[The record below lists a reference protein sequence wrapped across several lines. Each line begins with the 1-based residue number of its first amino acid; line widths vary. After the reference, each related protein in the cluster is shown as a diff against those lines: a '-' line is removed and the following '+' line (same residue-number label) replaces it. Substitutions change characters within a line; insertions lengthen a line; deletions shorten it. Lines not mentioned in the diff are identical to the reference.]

1 MQHGQTSIAADIRA
15 DGLAPTSIADIMLGI
30 RPLSAEQVPEFMSQL
45 PFLSFSK
52 PTIDEA
58 TIAAVGDVLRS
69 GWITSGPKVQAF
81 EQQLSAYFGGR
92 PVLTFNSGT
101 CTMEIALRVA
111 GVGPGDEVIT
121 TPISWVATANVILEV
136 GATPVFADID
146 PITRNID
153 LDQLE
158 AAITPQTKAI
168 IPVYLAG
175 LPLDMSRLY
184 AIAKKHELRIVEDA
198 AQALGSSWNG
208 QRIGSTG
215 DFVSFSFQAN
225 KNVTSSEGGCLVLN
239 NDEEVRLAQKYRL
252 QGVTRSGF
260 DGLDVDVL
268 GGKFNMT
275 DVAAAIGLG
284 QFAHIEAITAHR
296 RELAGHYFA
305 CFGEDFEAVYGAQLP
320 PADFENSNWHL
331 FQLVLP
337 ERRDG
342 QPARATFM
350 EQMQALGVG
359 IGYHYPPIHLL
370 SLYRERGFKE
380 GMFPVAERVGRLIVS
395 LPMFTAMSKA
405 DVERAVAAVKTVLK
419 P

>member
-45 PFLSFSK
+45 PFLPFSK

-111 GVGPGDEVIT
+111 GIGPGDEVIT

-184 AIAKKHELRIVEDA
+184 AIAKKHGLRIVEDA

-296 RELAGHYFA
+296 RELARHYFA
-305 CFGEDFEAVYGAQLP
+305 CFGEDFESLYGAQLP

-405 DVERAVAAVKTVLK
+405 DVERAVAAVKAVLK